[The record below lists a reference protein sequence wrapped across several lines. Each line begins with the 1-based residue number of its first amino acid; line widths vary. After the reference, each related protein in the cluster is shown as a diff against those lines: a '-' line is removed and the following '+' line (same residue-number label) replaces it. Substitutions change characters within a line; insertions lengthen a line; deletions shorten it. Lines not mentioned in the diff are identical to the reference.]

1 MKYLEQQKLSLV
13 PETFCQG
20 LPQEM
25 VSYFTYVKSLQT
37 NNSVEKIDYDYLKKL
52 FKNLLLKYT
61 TWENFQYDWVLHS
74 DSES

>member
-25 VSYFTYVKSLQT
+25 VNLFTYVKSLQT

-52 FKNLLLKYT
+52 FKNLVIKHT
-61 TWENFQYDWVLHS
+61 PWDNFQYDWVYYLQ
-74 DSES
+74 